1 MTNNELIKSIMSRAS
16 VRRFTEEPVS
26 DADVDTLL
34 HAAMSAPSA
43 MDYDPW
49 HFVIIHDKAI
59 KQELKAK
66 LPFAKMITD
75 ACTAIV
81 VCGDSSLYERVSKRE
96 GEDNTLY
103 WVEDCS
109 AASQNLLLAAHAMG
123 LGAVWTGVF
132 PLNSRI
138 TLLQNLLELPQHIV
152 PLNLILIGHPAA
164 PAHPKDKWDADK
176 VHYNKF

>member
-1 MTNNELIKSIMSRAS
+1 MSNEFITTIMNRAS
-16 VRRFTEEPVS
+16 VRRFTDESVS
-26 DADVDTLL
+26 DSDLQTLL
-34 HAAMSAPSA
+34 QAAMAAPSA
-43 MDYDPW
+43 MDYKPW
-49 HFVIIHDKAI
+49 HFIVIHDNAI
-59 KQELKAK
+59 KQELKTK

-75 ACTAIV
+75 SCTAIV
-81 VCGDSSLYERVSKRE
+81 VCGDSSLYDRVSQRD

-132 PLNSRI
+132 PLKSRI
-138 TLLQNLLELPQHIV
+138 TLLQRLLQLPERIV
-152 PLNLILIGHPAA
+152 PLNLILVGHPAT
-164 PAHPKDKWDADK
+164 HVNPKNKWDANK